1 MDAMRLFRRRR
12 VDVGRYEPLEPS
24 APAPV
29 ERVVDEG
36 VLIAETAVRMSVK
49 NAVILSSLRDRLD
62 LDRESLARHAAD
74 ELRAAADRELESLE
88 RVQRLAEAQ
97 KDQPKPK
104 YVGDDANLPREPID
118 AIAERVRPA
127 LAARLRAL
135 ADDPEHLGELV
146 ERARTEAWAEIAQSF
161 EARAARLSS
170 TGEDSLD
177 YDLRKYDRIAS
188 FLELDLKPG
197 LEAAKGT
204 DDAGTS
210 T

>member
-1 MDAMRLFRRRR
+1 MRLFRRRR
-12 VDVGRYEPLEPS
+12 VDVGRYEPLEPT

-49 NAVILSSLRDRLD
+49 NAVILSALRDRLD
-62 LDRESLARHAAD
+62 LDRDSLARHAAD
-74 ELRAAADRELESLE
+74 ELRAAASRELESLE
-88 RVQRLAEAQ
+88 RVQRLAEER

-118 AIAERVRPA
+118 AIAERVRPV

-135 ADDPEHLGELV
+135 ADDPEHLGDLV

-161 EARAARLSS
+161 ERRAAALARADQQQGDDYELRRADRL
-170 TGEDSLD
+170 
-177 YDLRKYDRIAS
+177 AA
-188 FLELDLKPG
+188 FLELDLGPG
-197 LEAAKGT
+197 LDAAGE
-204 DDAGTS
+204 
-210 T
+210 